1 MTASASDPSGPGA
14 PYHHLLRGPRFS
26 WWRAL
31 LTLALAL
38 TFALLSGLGI
48 LAVVALAAGA
58 GQVDVLLDPDNLS
71 PPAFGLAN
79 VLIAILIPSA
89 LLAMRIVHGRGA
101 GRLSSVA
108 GRIRWNWL
116 LRCMLALLPLYIVY
130 VTLDLFIDQPT
141 DGRHAQWLAMTLIV
155 LASTPLQAAG
165 EEYIARGLILQNVG
179 AFFADT
185 RHAAIVASVPAVLV
199 FAAAHGSRDP
209 WIFID
214 LAIFGAACTVLAL
227 RTGGLEAP
235 IALHAMHNMVGM
247 IATLLCGG
255 FGEGFVDGESAGEPL
270 DAALTLVVC
279 AIAVPMLLRLAVRH
293 GIRSTAPPPP
303 RATATAMDH
312 AAGAVPIMPSDS
324 PDPMPRRPVSE
335 AIALLLTL
343 LITAWLV
350 RAMTASP
357 DTGVP
362 PDVPSVQPRASVA
375 A

>member
-1 MTASASDPSGPGA
+1 MTAAASAPSGPGA
-14 PYHHLLRGPRFS
+14 PYHHLLRGPRFA

-31 LTLALAL
+31 LTLALAF
-38 TFALLSGLGI
+38 TFALLAALGM
-48 LAVVALAAGA
+48 LGGVALLTAD
-58 GQVDVLLDPDNLS
+58 GQVEALLDPDNLS
-71 PPAFGLAN
+71 PPAFALAN
-79 VLIAILIPSA
+79 ALIALFIPAS
-89 LLAMRIVHGRGA
+89 LLATRVVHGRGA

-116 LRCMLALLPLYIVY
+116 LRCMLALLPLYILY

-141 DGRHAQWLAMTLIV
+141 DGRHAQWLAMTLVI

-165 EEYIARGLILQNVG
+165 EEYVARGLILQNVG

-185 RHAAIVASVPAVLV
+185 RHAAVVASVPAVLV

-214 LAIFGAACTVLAL
+214 LAIFGGACTVLAL

-235 IALHAMHNMVGM
+235 IALHAMNNMVGM
-247 IATLLCGG
+247 IVTLLWGG
-255 FGEGFVDGESAGEPL
+255 FGEGFVDGESVGEPL

-293 GIRSTAPPPP
+293 GIRSTAAPPP

-312 AAGAVPIMPSDS
+312 AAGAMPVMPSHS

-350 RAMTASP
+350 QAMTASP
-357 DTGVP
+357 DTGVA